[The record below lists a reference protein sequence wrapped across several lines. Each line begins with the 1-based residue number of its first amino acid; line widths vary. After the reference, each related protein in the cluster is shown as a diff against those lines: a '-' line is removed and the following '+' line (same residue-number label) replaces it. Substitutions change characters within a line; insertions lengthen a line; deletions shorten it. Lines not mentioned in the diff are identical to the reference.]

1 MSLNLRRFFIKFKIW
16 VRYAY
21 DNYDKNNLKVL
32 EICQEELTENTKSQE
47 KKRNDLAETFYTLNQ
62 MEREINLTTADME
75 WTVDLL
81 VTRINQVSFLTSAK
95 SLLKHYHSMNC

>member
-1 MSLNLRRFFIKFKIW
+1 MIMIITIFL
-16 VRYAY
+16 
-21 DNYDKNNLKVL
+21 VL

-47 KKRNDLAETFYTLNQ
+47 KKRDDLAETFYTLHQ

-81 VTRINQVSFLTSAK
+81 VTRINQA
-95 SLLKHYHSMNC
+95 SL